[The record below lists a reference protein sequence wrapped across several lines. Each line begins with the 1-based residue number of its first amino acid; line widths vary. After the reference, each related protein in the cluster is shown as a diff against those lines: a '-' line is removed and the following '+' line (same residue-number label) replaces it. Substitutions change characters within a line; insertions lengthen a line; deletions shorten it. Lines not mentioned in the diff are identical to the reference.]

1 MAARRGKPKSQARRG
16 NDNRVP
22 GWAWLLAGVLLGL
35 GIAAFVLY
43 REGFSG
49 KPGGPTPNPTA
60 TPPATSSEPAVA
72 PPLAETPKRPR
83 YDFYTLL
90 REQETAVS
98 DRELAERARAEAEA
112 AAKQRAQ
119 QQQQQ
124 AQQQT
129 EATASAPRERY
140 QLQAGAFRDAAD
152 AEALKARLALVGQFA
167 RVQTDTING
176 GVWHRVRLGPYSSPG
191 EAEAAKR
198 ALAANGIDAIA
209 VRESGQ

>member
-16 NDNRVP
+16 NDSRVP

-49 KPGGPTPNPTA
+49 KPGGPTPNPEA
-60 TPPATSSEPAVA
+60 TPPAASSEPAVA
-72 PPLAETPKRPR
+72 PPAAEPPKKPR
-83 YDFYTLL
+83 YDFYTIL

-112 AAKQRAQ
+112 AAKQ
-119 QQQQQ
+119 QQQQ
-124 AQQQT
+124 AQQT
-129 EATASAPRERY
+129 PEATASTASERY

-152 AEALKARLALVGQFA
+152 AEALKARLALIGQFA

-176 GVWHRVRLGPYSSPG
+176 GVWHRVRLGPYSSPS
-191 EAEAAKR
+191 EAEAAKQ
-198 ALAANGIDAIA
+198 ALATNGIDAIA

>member
-16 NDNRVP
+16 NDSRVP

-49 KPGGPTPNPTA
+49 KPGGPTPNPEA
-60 TPPATSSEPAVA
+60 TPPAGSSEPAVA
-72 PPLAETPKRPR
+72 PPAAEPPKKPR
-83 YDFYTLL
+83 YDFYTIL

-112 AAKQRAQ
+112 AAKQ
-119 QQQQQ
+119 QQQQ
-124 AQQQT
+124 AQQPS
-129 EATASAPRERY
+129 EPTANTPSERY

-176 GVWHRVRLGPYSSPG
+176 GVWHRVRLGPYSSPS
-191 EAEAAKR
+191 EAEAAKQ
-198 ALAANGIDAIA
+198 ALAASGIDAIA

>member
-16 NDNRVP
+16 NDSRVP
-22 GWAWLLAGVLLGL
+22 GWAWLLAGVVLGL
-35 GIAAFVLY
+35 AIAAFVLY

-49 KPGGPTPNPTA
+49 KPGVPTPNPEA
-60 TPPATSSEPAVA
+60 TPPAASSEAAVA
-72 PPLAETPKRPR
+72 PPAAETPKKPR
-83 YDFYTLL
+83 YDFYTIL

-112 AAKQRAQ
+112 AAEQ

-124 AQQQT
+124 AQQ
-129 EATASAPRERY
+129 ATQQAVTTTSERY

-176 GVWHRVRLGPYSSPG
+176 GVWHRVRLGPYSSPS
-191 EAEAAKR
+191 EAEAAKQ
-198 ALAANGIDAIA
+198 ALAASGIDAIA

>member
-1 MAARRGKPKSQARRG
+1 MAGRRGKPKSQARRG
-16 NDNRVP
+16 DDNRMP

-35 GIAAFVLY
+35 AIAVFVLY

-49 KPGGPTPNPTA
+49 KPGGPTPNPEA
-60 TPPATSSEPAVA
+60 TPPAASSEPAVA
-72 PPLAETPKRPR
+72 LPAAEAPKKPR
-83 YDFYTLL
+83 YDFYTIL

-112 AAKQRAQ
+112 AAKQQ
-119 QQQQQ
+119 QEQQ
-124 AQQQT
+124 AQPPT
-129 EATASAPRERY
+129 EQTASAPSERY

-152 AEALKARLALVGQFA
+152 AEALKARLALIGQFA

-176 GVWHRVRLGPYSSPG
+176 GVWHRVRLGPYSSPS
-191 EAEAAKR
+191 EAEAAKQ
-198 ALAANGIDAIA
+198 ALATSGIDAIA

>member
-1 MAARRGKPKSQARRG
+1 MAARRSKPKSQARRG
-16 NDNRVP
+16 SDSRIP

-43 REGFSG
+43 REGLSG
-49 KPGGPTPNPTA
+49 KPSGPTPDPTA
-60 TPPATSSEPAVA
+60 TPPVTSSEPAVA
-72 PPLAETPKRPR
+72 PPPAEAPKKPR
-83 YDFYTLL
+83 YDFYTIL

-112 AAKQRAQ
+112 AAKQ
-119 QQQQQ
+119 QQ
-124 AQQQT
+124 AQEQAQQPT
-129 EATASAPRERY
+129 EQTANSAGERY

-176 GVWHRVRLGPYSSPG
+176 GVWHRVRLGPYSSPS
-191 EAEAAKR
+191 EAEAAKQ
-198 ALAANGIDAIA
+198 ALAASGIDAIA

>member
-16 NDNRVP
+16 GDTRVP
-22 GWAWLLAGVLLGL
+22 GWAWLLAGVVLGL
-35 GIAAFVLY
+35 AISVFVLY

-49 KPGGPTPNPTA
+49 KPDGPVPNPQA
-60 TPPATSSEPAVA
+60 QPPATSGEPVVPAA
-72 PPLAETPKRPR
+72 PAETPKRPR
-83 YDFYTLL
+83 YDFYTIL

-112 AAKQRAQ
+112 AARA
-119 QQQQQ
+119 

-129 EATASAPRERY
+129 QQQAAASSSAPSERY
-140 QLQAGAFRDAAD
+140 QLQAGAFRDAGD
-152 AEALKARLALVGQFA
+152 AEALKARLALIGQFA

-176 GVWHRVRLGPYSSPG
+176 GVWHRVRLGPYSSPR
-191 EAEAAKR
+191 EVEAAKQ
-198 ALAANGIDAIA
+198 ALAGNGIEAIT